1 MSITTNDLL
10 LLETHK
16 QFVSPKTQEQYY
28 KDHGS
33 SEDILQYVRLQGKTF
48 GEKWCEKLAREYFN
62 LDPRKGSGH
71 DHCKLNKTI
80 EQKSSRYGSNG
91 ADWKWQHIEMKH
103 HFDYLLLTGL
113 DFNGFNFYITKRSL
127 VEELINKN
135 IITGQGKKDT
145 NGIAQPQQAYWFE
158 RKDFKKKGEDFT
170 NYFTLLT
177 NEQSLID
184 YIQAD
189 TSGDSIPS

>member
-1 MSITTNDLL
+1 ML
-10 LLETHK
+10 
-16 QFVSPKTQEQYY
+16 
-28 KDHGS
+28 
-33 SEDILQYVRLQGKTF
+33 LQYVRLQGKTF

-135 IITGQGKKDT
+135 IITGQGKKRRQMESHNLNKLT
-145 NGIAQPQQAYWFE
+145 GLKE
-158 RKDFKKKGEDFT
+158 KTSKKKAM
-170 NYFTLLT
+170 TLLT
-177 NEQSLID
+177 TLHYLLMNNL
-184 YIQAD
+184 
-189 TSGDSIPS
+189 